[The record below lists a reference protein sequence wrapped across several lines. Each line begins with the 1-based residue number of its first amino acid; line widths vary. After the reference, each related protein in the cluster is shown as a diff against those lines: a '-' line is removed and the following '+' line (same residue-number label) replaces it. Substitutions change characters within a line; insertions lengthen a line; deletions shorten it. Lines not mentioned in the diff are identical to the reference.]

1 MEMKRES
8 VFIQHLKIVTLTSSE
23 RGEVMKRWLRE
34 LSFDLREPG
43 IKIWIIPLISS
54 FFVIGSWLIQSLLG
68 VDNTVTLSVMEI
80 MIPFVGRYASIMI
93 MQGLLDTEGCE
104 ILYTYDRPYLY
115 WGLLRQFRLLMVQ
128 IGHTILVCGCIA
140 VIMGESFVTLLVLQS
155 RRVLRSCPFL
165 FWAWLYQKRLVL
177 R

>member
-1 MEMKRES
+1 
-8 VFIQHLKIVTLTSSE
+8 
-23 RGEVMKRWLRE
+23 MKRWLRE
-34 LSFDLREPG
+34 LSFDLREPE

-68 VDNTVTLSVMEI
+68 VNNTVTLSVMEI

-93 MQGLLDTEGCE
+93 MQGLLDTEWCE

-128 IGHTILVCGCIA
+128 IVHTILVCGCIA
-140 VIMGESFVTLLVLQS
+140 VIMGESFVTLLVLTIAQS
-155 RRVLRSCPFL
+155 FAVIPISF
-165 FWAWLYQKRLVL
+165 FGMAISKKLVL